1 MWYRLGG
8 YLMACELCRERGV
21 SGRQA
26 YRYRF
31 ADGQRI
37 TLCLSHARVLRMTE
51 PVEWHPEPY
60 GRETR
65 EAELA
70 LAIVEEL

>member
-1 MWYRLGG
+1 M
-8 YLMACELCRERGV
+8 CRERGIT
-21 SGRQA
+21 GREA

-51 PVEWHPEPY
+51 PAEWHPVAY
-60 GRETR
+60 GRATR
-65 EAELA
+65 EAEA
-70 LAIVEEL
+70 RQAITASV